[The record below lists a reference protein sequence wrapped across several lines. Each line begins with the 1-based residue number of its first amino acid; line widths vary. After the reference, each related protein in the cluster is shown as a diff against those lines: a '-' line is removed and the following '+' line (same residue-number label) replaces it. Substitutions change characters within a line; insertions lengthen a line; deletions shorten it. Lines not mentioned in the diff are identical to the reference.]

1 MNKRKQN
8 QITYKLKIY
17 NHETETTKSVKLLGI
32 EINNQ
37 LIFNQHISNLCFKSA
52 IKLNVICT

>member
-1 MNKRKQN
+1 MIANLDKFQAVTMNKRKQN

-37 LIFNQHISNLCFKSA
+37 LIFNQHISNLF
-52 IKLNVICT
+52 